1 MGNTLT
7 CFLPESIFPLPNQG
21 DCFYKKTR
29 EFQTAA
35 AVPICCPNLLDYSN
49 GGGNEYMQKKTDSSL
64 FNGNSLQGN
73 KLGATLNAQLYQNV
87 PNPFNSSSTIEFD
100 IPVTCNQ
107 AFIYYLQLSGR
118 TTEGV

>member
-1 MGNTLT
+1 
-7 CFLPESIFPLPNQG
+7 
-21 DCFYKKTR
+21 
-29 EFQTAA
+29 
-35 AVPICCPNLLDYSN
+35 
-49 GGGNEYMQKKTDSSL
+49 MQKKTDSSL